1 MQQSEVELQ
10 VSSQTFTPA
19 SLVQRNDTLVAYN
32 AGVVEMCV
40 FIARIQAWYNY
51 SMLLRNDVHVGLPVY
66 GILMSFLHICSQ
78 YCGAMHMTTMCHSC
92 G

>member
-51 SMLLRNDVHVGLPVY
+51 SMLLRNDVHVGLPVLIWY
-66 GILMSFLHICSQ
+66 LNVIPSHLFTILWSHAHDS
-78 YCGAMHMTTMCHSC
+78 HVS
-92 G
+92 